1 MHLYLWVKCFMFE
14 LIRIGIRGHIFVK
27 IPDGDMWQGPIYTL
41 TKTGVPLNVGLLAP
55 QGKDLSN

>member
-1 MHLYLWVKCFMFE
+1 MFE